1 MCPGQQLAG
10 KVVINPESAA
20 PIAPMA
26 MAPSISEAGF
36 RATTNESGA
45 RVHAWMNERAH
56 GKACTSASAMLAVD
70 HVVLTAEPH
79 S

>member
-26 MAPSISEAGF
+26 MAPSIPISEAGF
-36 RATTNESGA
+36 RATTNQV
-45 RVHAWMNERAH
+45 RVHA
-56 GKACTSASAMLAVD
+56 
-70 HVVLTAEPH
+70 
-79 S
+79 